1 MPESHDQRQ
10 SRRARERDHI
20 EEVAARLFAEQ
31 GYAETTVD
39 QIVAAA
45 RVSKPALYRHFA
57 SKRDLHLALLH
68 RHQSALA
75 ASALAE
81 LGPSRSPDRLPDMID
96 AWFRHVEAHPF
107 VWRMLFQDAT
117 GDPDVQAVY
126 ADIRAAQRAADVA
139 LLREF
144 APGIPESERE
154 PLGEV
159 IRSSLTG
166 LAMWWLNHPDVP
178 RATLV
183 AVMLRLT
190 RGLLATADQ
199 PSPTAPASR
208 RA

>member
-10 SRRARERDHI
+10 ARRARERDHI

-45 RVSKPALYRHFA
+45 RISKPALYRHFP
-57 SKRDLHLALLH
+57 SKRDLHLALLR
-68 RHQSALA
+68 RHQTALA
-75 ASALAE
+75 ATALAE
-81 LGPSRSPDRLPDMID
+81 LGPERSLDRLPDMLD
-96 AWFRHVEAHPF
+96 AWFRHVQEHPF
-107 VWRMLFQDAT
+107 VWRLLFHDAT
-117 GDPDVQAVY
+117 GDPDVQAVH
-126 ADIRAAQRAADVA
+126 AQIRDAQRAADVA

-144 APGIPESERE
+144 APDIPEAERE

-166 LAMWWLNHPDVP
+166 LAVWWLDHPDVP
-178 RATLV
+178 RARLV

-190 RGLLATADQ
+190 RGLVT
-199 PSPTAPASR
+199 TAPGSR
-208 RA
+208 TA

>member
-1 MPESHDQRQ
+1 MAAESHDERQ
-10 SRRARERDHI
+10 SRRARERKHI

-39 QIVAAA
+39 QIVAEAQ
-45 RVSKPALYRHFA
+45 VSKPALYRHFA
-57 SKRDLHLALLH
+57 SKRDLHLALL
-68 RHQSALA
+68 RTHQSALA

-81 LGPSRSPDRLPDMID
+81 LASQRTLDRIPVMID
-96 AWFRHVEAHPF
+96 AWFQHVQEHPF
-107 VWRMLFQDAT
+107 TWRMLFHDVT
-117 GDPDVQAVY
+117 GDPDVQALH
-126 ADIRAAQRAADVA
+126 ADIRQLQRDGDVR

-144 APGIPESERE
+144 VPGIPEDELE

-166 LAMWWLNHPDVP
+166 LAMWWLDHQEVS

-183 AVMLRLT
+183 AVMLRVT

-199 PSPTAPASR
+199 R
-208 RA
+208 